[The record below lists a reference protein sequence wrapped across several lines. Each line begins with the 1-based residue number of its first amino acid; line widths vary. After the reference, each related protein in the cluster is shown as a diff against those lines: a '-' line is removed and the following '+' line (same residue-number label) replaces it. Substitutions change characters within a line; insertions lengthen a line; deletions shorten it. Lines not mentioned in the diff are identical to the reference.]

1 MKQELSRNKAHE
13 IALFAI
19 YDILTYSAMK
29 QAAPIEDIV
38 SGLTEKP
45 YAESDYFVKEM
56 VLTMLRHY
64 QEIIPLYEKNMIK
77 WTFDRLN
84 LLEQA
89 LLLLA
94 YCQFFYS
101 GEKTD
106 KAIIIN
112 VSVELAKKYLGAAD
126 YKFVNAILDKV
137 LA

>member
-1 MKQELSRNKAHE
+1 MEKTLSRNKAHD

-19 YDILTYSAMK
+19 YDVLTYSAAK
-29 QAAPIEDIV
+29 LPTPIEDIV
-38 SGLTEKP
+38 SGLTEQSF
-45 YAESDYFVKEM
+45 ADSDFFVKEM
-56 VLTMLRHY
+56 ALAMVKHY
-64 QEIIPLYEKNMIK
+64 QEIIPIFEKNMRK

-94 YCQFFYS
+94 YCQSYYS
-101 GEKTD
+101 VEKTD

-112 VSVELAKKYLGAAD
+112 VSVELAKKYLSEND

>member
-1 MKQELSRNKAHE
+1 M
-13 IALFAI
+13 
-19 YDILTYSAMK
+19 
-29 QAAPIEDIV
+29 
-38 SGLTEKP
+38 
-45 YAESDYFVKEM
+45 VK
-56 VLTMLRHY
+56 HY
-64 QEIIPLYEKNMIK
+64 QEIIPIFEKNMRK

-94 YCQFFYS
+94 YCQSYYS
-101 GEKTD
+101 VEKTD

-112 VSVELAKKYLGAAD
+112 VSVELAKKYLSDND